1 MKKIHLDTDMGGDID
16 DLCALAMLLR
26 WPEELLLTGITT
38 VGDTQGRRA
47 GYVRYVLGT
56 AERSEIPVAAGAD
69 TSQGFYRYTLGL
81 PVEERY
87 WPGPVAPSP
96 TTVEE
101 AIQLLQNS
109 IDQGATIIGIGPFT
123 NLYLLDRQYP
133 GILMQAKLFLVGGY
147 VYPTRPGFP
156 HWGNDMDYNVQVD
169 VKSAMHVLQNSNP
182 TLILLS
188 VTGETSLRRAYL
200 DDLRISGALGQLID
214 RQAEAFAVDEK
225 NEMRY
230 GETCEEL
237 PRDII
242 NFQHDSLACAVA
254 LGWDK
259 GTEIKELPLIVEEK
273 DGWFTE
279 RIHPSGKP
287 FRIVTKVDGAHFS
300 EF

>member
-1 MKKIHLDTDMGGDID
+1 M
-16 DLCALAMLLR
+16 
-26 WPEELLLTGITT
+26 
-38 VGDTQGRRA
+38 
-47 GYVRYVLGT
+47 
-56 AERSEIPVAAGAD
+56 
-69 TSQGFYRYTLGL
+69 
-81 PVEERY
+81 
-87 WPGPVAPSP
+87 
-96 TTVEE
+96 EE